1 MFIFSVIACFVSVI
15 VKLLVAK
22 ARPLNDLY
30 CVEWDIKLY
39 YYIVSINFVSLTY
52 LRVTYMKLDLI
63 YLIEIQVGYH

>member
-39 YYIVSINFVSLTY
+39 SLHIESTEKFSDTANFN
-52 LRVTYMKLDLI
+52 I
-63 YLIEIQVGYH
+63 I